1 MPLLPSCHAIHLS
14 CLRFFHLCN
23 NPHLKQRTPEGEKN
37 GKSSCT
43 DNTLRGKIKSTI
55 PGAIVIFSD
64 SGHFHVFCFVCVC
77 VPFNSPPSS
86 FLPVVEYSW
95 NGAHHELLLTSPG
108 RRIDI
113 IKKPIKARAGA
124 FITVICEGLGLM
136 GCLFLCAG
144 LTAVLVY
151 CQSDADRPHPP
162 HLQHTRG

>member
-1 MPLLPSCHAIHLS
+1 M
-14 CLRFFHLCN
+14 RFFHLYN
-23 NPHLKQRTPEGEKN
+23 NPHLKTKISLAGGGRKC
-37 GKSSCT
+37 KSSSA
-43 DNTLRGKIKSTI
+43 DDTLRGKTWSAI
-55 PGAIVIFSD
+55 PGTIVIFSE
-64 SGHFHVFCFVCVC
+64 SGHFSCFFFI
-77 VPFNSPPSS
+77 PFNSPPSS

-151 CQSDADRPHPP
+151 CLSNADPHPP
-162 HLQHTRG
+162 PPLPSLTHQRLVKSHT